1 MSLLTDVSE
10 GRGPSPIELGK
21 MGDYVVTFAKRVEN
35 FCWIDMHEIGAKT
48 MPDTL
53 FGPEAI
59 EWRFNKCENEEGVKD
74 GQDIREFRAF
84 QWLLTPVQ
92 IVKMSEWETA
102 ALDSAKSRAKA
113 IKDKTIADI
122 EEKNKRGQQKI
133 WQKRLS
139 PIGTSSETTHLQ
151 EKSKN
156 TIDELP
162 DQAVFFARR
171 RRPASVRQWFALI
184 LRCESLVKAR
194 TCHEQE
200 VSLLPRE
207 SRPAHS
213 R

>member
-74 GQDIREFRAF
+74 GQDLREFRAF

-92 IVKMSEWETA
+92 IVKMNEWETA

-122 EEKNKRGQQKI
+122 EENKNKEARKSSG
-133 WQKRLS
+133 KRDSAALAPPVKPPTSKKKAKTPLMSSPTKPSSSHDEDDRLQCDSGLLS
-139 PIGTSSETTHLQ
+139 
-151 EKSKN
+151 
-156 TIDELP
+156 
-162 DQAVFFARR
+162 FFGAK
-171 RRPASVRQWFALI
+171 AL
-184 LRCESLVKAR
+184 
-194 TCHEQE
+194 
-200 VSLLPRE
+200 
-207 SRPAHS
+207 
-213 R
+213 